1 RKTLFERRTFLDDA
15 REGDLPAVSW
25 IDPNFVDFRLFGPPG
40 SNDDHPPSPP
50 MAGQELVLNLLTAV
64 MRSPAWKKSLLVIT
78 YDEHGGFYDHV
89 DPREF
94 PAADDRPAMRRYGVR
109 VPALVVSPFVERG
122 VSHVVYDHT
131 SIIKTILM
139 RFCKR
144 PGAAARS
151 MGARVA
157 AANHLGSLLTRPA
170 NRPRG
175 RASDQQLS
183 ALVERIAAWRRET
196 YRTTTLGET
205 TAAAAADAPAAL
217 TDLQREVLA
226 VAKRLRAGGLQPG
239 EP

>member
-1 RKTLFERRTFLDDA
+1 
-15 REGDLPAVSW
+15 
-25 IDPNFVDFRLFGPPG
+25 
-40 SNDDHPPSPP
+40 
-50 MAGQELVLNLLTAV
+50 MAGQELVLSLLTAV
-64 MRSPAWKKSLLVIT
+64 MRSPHWKKSLLVIT

-122 VSHVVYDHT
+122 ISHVVYDHT

-144 PGAAARS
+144 PEAAARS

-196 YRTTTLGET
+196 YRATTLGET
-205 TAAAAADAPAAL
+205 AAAAEAPAAL
-217 TDLQREVLA
+217 TDLQSEVLA

>member
-1 RKTLFERRTFLDDA
+1 M
-15 REGDLPAVSW
+15 
-25 IDPNFVDFRLFGPPG
+25 RLISPP
-40 SNDDHPPSPP
+40 SNDDHPPSDVSL
-50 MAGQELVLNLLTAV
+50 GQALVLKIYDALAS
-64 MRSPAWKKSLLVIT
+64 SPNWSRTLFVIT

-94 PAADDRPAMRRYGVR
+94 EAADDRPAMRRYGVR

-139 RFCKR
+139 RFCRK
-144 PGAAARS
+144 PETAARS

-157 AANHLGSLLTRPA
+157 AANHLGSLLTRAA

-175 RASDQQLS
+175 RASDQKLS
-183 ALVERIAAWRRET
+183 ALTEQIAAWRRET
-196 YRTTTLGET
+196 YRATTLGET
-205 TAAAAADAPAAL
+205 AAAAATDAPMAL
-217 TDLQREVLA
+217 TDLQSEVVA